1 MADSKKKNT
10 LSVVLGA
17 LVLFAIVLSTFGATY
32 AHYNKTSVC
41 SLVYGESREEKSTL
55 SAEGKIF
62 DFGIW
67 RSGSANALSHTLV
80 LESAAALN
88 GTLALLWDSA
98 TAAAND
104 VAIEGGVGER
114 HVSEADGTYSLPI
127 SMHVSSSRSA
137 VASLDVSW
145 TPDGATAPTLTAR
158 YFIALNPEVS
168 VSQPP
173 AFGSATDFISKEL
186 LLLEASVPNGSGG
199 LIVTPGE
206 GFAQNFKSGT
216 KYYNSTYPQGVTLLS
231 DSAIYLPGEG
241 GNVSAV
247 FDVTENGIA
256 DTFKLCVGTSTSNYA
271 VSTLTPKSD
280 AALSVTADSDVILS
294 HTNPFTVS
302 ITEAASLHDV
312 AWNTA
317 GSGAAQLSWS
327 IERLVD
333 GEYVTVST
341 GDNLTAKLE
350 RTATGG
356 SITLGAPTGEQAAGT
371 YRIRIIQKYNGL
383 KIGQITKWFFIDY
396 R

>member
-10 LSVVLGA
+10 LGIALCALILLAIAISFSGA
-17 LVLFAIVLSTFGATY
+17 AY
-32 AHYNKTSVC
+32 ARYNKTSVC
-41 SLVYGESREEKSTL
+41 SVIYGESCEEKSTL
-55 SAEGKIF
+55 SEEGKIY
-62 DFGIW
+62 DFGVW
-67 RSGSANALSHTLV
+67 RSGSANALTHTLV
-80 LESAAALN
+80 LQDSEALR
-88 GTLALLWDSA
+88 GKLTFSWDA
-98 TAAAND
+98 ETAEAGD
-104 VAIEGGVGER
+104 VALEAGIAER
-114 HVSEADGTYSLPI
+114 TVSEDNGAYSMPI
-127 SMHVSSSRSA
+127 VLHTTSTRSA
-137 VASLDVSW
+137 VATLDIKW
-145 TPDGATAPTLTAR
+145 TPESAYEAPLTAR
-158 YFIALNPEVS
+158 YRVALNPEVS

-280 AALSVTADSDVILS
+280 AALSVTADSDAILS

-312 AWNTA
+312 TWNTA
-317 GSGAAQLSWS
+317 DSGSAQLSWS

-341 GDNLTAKLE
+341 GDDLTAKLE
-350 RTATGG
+350 RTSFGG
-356 SITLGAPTGEQAAGT
+356 SITLGVPTGEQAAGT